1 MFKDIKKIMID
12 FDCTIVDTIKAIVDN
27 YNEDFQ
33 YYKDFHHINWW
44 EINTWDFQE
53 CTCSTPEYINT
64 YFNQPRFF
72 ERLEYM
78 DWAEKILDKLK
89 DEYEITIVSSG
100 YSPNLK
106 AKEIWINEHLPFCK
120 FIGINLKQYKDKSHV
135 DMRDSI
141 FIDDSVHNLITSNA
155 DVKICFGD
163 VYPWNEDWNGIRCA
177 NWHEVD
183 NYLEKAVK

>member
-44 EINTWDFQE
+44 EINTWDFKE
-53 CTCSTPEYINT
+53 CACSTPEYINT

-72 ERLEYM
+72 RNMEYM
-78 DWAEKILDKLK
+78 DNAKEVIDNLR
-89 DEYEITIVSSG
+89 EYFRITIVSSG

-106 AKEIWINEHLPFCK
+106 LKEKWISEKRL
-120 FIGINLKQYKDKSHV
+120 IS
-135 DMRDSI
+135 
-141 FIDDSVHNLITSNA
+141 DDGDFDLQGDRSFVSKPSGGCAGNGRTWILW
-155 DVKICFGD
+155 IC
-163 VYPWNEDWNGIRCA
+163 E
-177 NWHEVD
+177 
-183 NYLEKAVK
+183 